1 MTQREYDCWHCLN
14 SWLLV
19 EKRGYLGVTRTND
32 GMIVLMKTMKIMK
45 TMKTMKTMKIM
56 KTMN

>member
-32 GMIVLMKTMKIMK
+32 GMMRCDCFNVNNENNENNELI
-45 TMKTMKTMKIM
+45 
-56 KTMN
+56 

>member
-1 MTQREYDCWHCLN
+1 MTQREYDCWHWLN

-32 GMIVLMKTMKIMK
+32 GMIVLMKTMK
-45 TMKTMKTMKIM
+45 TMKIM